1 MATVYARKGESNE
14 SLIRRFKKKVEKEG
28 ILEEMSKKEYYIS
41 PSEKRRLEKKESEK
55 RAAILARKLAKFD
68 KKSK

>member
-68 KKSK
+68 KKGK